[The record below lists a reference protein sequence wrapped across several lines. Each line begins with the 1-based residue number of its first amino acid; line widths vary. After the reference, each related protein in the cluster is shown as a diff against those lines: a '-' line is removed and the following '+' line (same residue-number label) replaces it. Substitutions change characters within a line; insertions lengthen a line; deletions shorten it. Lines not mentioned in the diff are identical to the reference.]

1 MSFDDLTKVMVF
13 YGIVARR
20 RPANST
26 RWTALPKDVHHAL
39 EDLKKQT
46 ASELEEL
53 SVLYDPEETGVVGMS
68 DFYLLLKDL
77 FINNKQLTLQL
88 EGQTNNIFEAE
99 GSYKELMAKLD
110 ELFFDEIGLCR
121 KLYQRSKG
129 VSIDFGMFWSILG
142 ALLQTKIMTLAID
155 LSPRKQKTIYDTEED
170 DFEDRVKKMRE
181 KISKIE
187 VPDEPEDPLED
198 FTNHSN
204 PEASELQGD
213 MRESTVLRRY
223 NSRQSRSQPL
233 ESKKRFAVPTDIAK
247 QLEKNKASVS
257 SKHNSLARMES
268 LTGLKNQKIARQ
280 GSYKGQPKRVDSE
293 IGLSSKKQT
302 HDLIREIREADNQE
316 LINQREEPDHIE
328 RHSPSNHDSD
338 GYSQTPHYISSSHN
352 TSVLHD
358 NEATWKKSLT
368 EIFCFYNKLQKQTK
382 GEYSFENF
390 KEKMNHMSLG
400 EWVKFCNDFKLLV
413 PKPTVLG
420 LGNLAES
427 KNEHNKKVLTQVFK
441 REAKGGLGINF
452 SSFQVSYNYIDRLGT
467 IVS

>member
-1 MSFDDLTKVMVF
+1 MQ
-13 YGIVARR
+13 
-20 RPANST
+20 
-26 RWTALPKDVHHAL
+26 WTALPKNVHDAL

-53 SVLYDPEETGVVGMS
+53 SVLYDPEQTGVLGMS

-88 EGQTNNIFEAE
+88 EGQTDNIFEAE
-99 GSYKELMAKLD
+99 GSYKELMGKLD
-110 ELFFDEIGLCR
+110 ILFFDEIGLCR

-142 ALLQTKIMTLAID
+142 ALLQTKIMTLTID

-187 VPDEPEDPLED
+187 VPDEPEDPLEE

-213 MRESTVLRRY
+213 MGESAMLRRD
-223 NSRQSRSQPL
+223 NSRQSRSQPP
-233 ESKKRFAVPTDIAK
+233 ESKKRFAVPTDIAM
-247 QLEKNKASVS
+247 QLEKNRASVS
-257 SKHNSLARMES
+257 SNHNSLARMES
-268 LTGLKNQKIARQ
+268 LNVLKKEKIARQ
-280 GSYKGQPKRVDSE
+280 GSYGGQPKRMDSE
-293 IGLSSKKQT
+293 IGFSGKKETQ
-302 HDLIREIREADNQE
+302 DLIRELREAEIQE
-316 LINQREEPDHIE
+316 VRNQREEPGHTE
-328 RHSPSNHDSD
+328 RHSPSDHDSD
-338 GYSQTPHYISSSHN
+338 GYSQTPHHISSNHN
-352 TSVLHD
+352 MSVLD
-358 NEATWKKSLT
+358 KNEATWKKALT

-400 EWVKFCNDFKLLV
+400 EWVKFCNDFKLSV

-427 KNEHNKKVLTQVFK
+427 KNEHNRKVLTQVFK

-452 SSFQVSYNYIDRLGT
+452 SSFQVSYNYIDCVGA